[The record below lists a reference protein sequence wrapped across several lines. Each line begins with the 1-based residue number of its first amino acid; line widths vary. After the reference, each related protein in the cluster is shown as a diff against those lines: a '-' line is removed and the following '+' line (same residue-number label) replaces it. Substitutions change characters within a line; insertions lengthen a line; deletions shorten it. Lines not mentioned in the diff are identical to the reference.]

1 MEEIFR
7 EMQTKHL
14 VSTSGS
20 WIERAVEQRHPKMIL
35 ELANSI
41 LLVYDRLQKALVIRQ
56 QFN

>member
-7 EMQTKHL
+7 EMLTKQL

-20 WIERAVEQRHPKMIL
+20 WIKRAVEQRHPKMTL

-41 LLVYDRLQKALVIRQ
+41 LLVYDWLQKALVIRQ

>member
-7 EMQTKHL
+7 EMLAKHL

-20 WIERAVEQRHPKMIL
+20 WIERAIERKHPKITL

-41 LLVYDRLQKALVIRQ
+41 LLAYDWLQKALASRQ